1 MTARLR
7 LPFVLLVAVTLH
19 LSLFV
24 TVRLGDVHPRV
35 LLLVAVAGGLLAG
48 SERGAL
54 LGFAAGL
61 LADLFAQ
68 TPFGLSALAFALVAF
83 AVGAVQSAVIRSAW
97 WIAPATAL
105 VASFAGVV
113 LYGLL
118 GALIGQAHFVS
129 PRLFVVAAG
138 VGAMNAVLAL
148 PVVRAMEWALAPRPQ
163 SAFAR

>member
-1 MTARLR
+1 MTSRLR
-7 LPFVLLVAVTLH
+7 LPVVLVIALTLH

-24 TVRLGDVHPRV
+24 TLRLGDVHPRV

-54 LGFAAGL
+54 LGFSAGV
-61 LADLFAQ
+61 LADLFVQ
-68 TPFGLSALAFALVAF
+68 TPFGLSALAFALVGF
-83 AVGAVQSAVIRSAW
+83 SVGALQSGIIRSAW

-105 VASFAGVV
+105 VASFAGHV

-129 PRLFVVAAG
+129 PRLVVVAAG
-138 VGAMNAVLAL
+138 VGAMNALLAL
-148 PVVRAMEWALAPRPQ
+148 PVVRALAWALSSESER
-163 SAFAR
+163 AFAR